1 MKRAVLLPI
10 LLLAGIGLWG
20 LDESGGGIP
29 WIFGDTAAGGH
40 RGKINAVYYDGR
52 RLLSIGEDGFLGL
65 WDLERGEAVGRF
77 QLSGLPLLAIARRPG
92 KSQIAVIEDDGLG
105 HCRISAW
112 DYLSLE
118 KLFTLPFQDPVRSVS
133 YSAGGTYLVICRSG
147 RTGIALVDSE
157 TGELLLDPENIAEE
171 FPSSAGFAAIGRTE
185 RAMLVYSPAGTLS
198 YWELGGD
205 RELSLIPALDGFGL
219 SLNFEAPLDLRG
231 PLLFG
236 NNRFLAGFDGGGLV
250 VLEADTGYE
259 LDRDPSLP
267 WGTLAA
273 GGDELYCLAG
283 PPPGGGR
290 TGTPVPAGR
299 EGLYRFRMDAS
310 GNLQRRG
317 FYPSPAGAGALA
329 VIPGEGEDSPPLIAL
344 GTAEGEV
351 LRLGSPWA
359 LPARL
364 GLKKQIR
371 IPEAAAGQK
380 EIAFLTG
387 ENSLGRIP
395 LDFLELQDGFP
406 LTLEDAG
413 AYTRITAAGASPM
426 EASFPDNHPA
436 ADRFILWQDRSPLPS
451 PALRAPGTGPDLLLL
466 DRPPP
471 ERDNRSSAGGFSLRS
486 VSALEDR
493 GLFLDMGGN
502 ISIISLAAG
511 ETQYTETSPG
521 SLDAAFIDRDSI
533 ILGRGSSG
541 DPFLMI
547 DTKTRE
553 TVTLPYPASIGL
565 QVYRGPSGAIYGTT
579 IEEERGER
587 RTVIIRLD
595 LQDPAASARLAEYR
609 GEDAEFSIAEAE
621 GLTASTLGEGGIYG
635 PWGTVGFERGP
646 AFPLRIT
653 GGDRYFIVL
662 DTEGGISW
670 YDPRSGELL
679 ALFRLYEDAW
689 TLVSKEQRKG
699 GSVFSQRETSSYSE
713 GRTVA
718 TVRRPRKG

>member
-1 MKRAVLLPI
+1 VKRAALLAV
-10 LLLAGIGLWG
+10 LLLAGAGLWG
-20 LDESGGGIP
+20 QDDSGGDIP
-29 WIFGDTAAGGH
+29 WIFRDTGSGGH
-40 RGKINAVYYDGR
+40 RGKITGLYYDGR
-52 RLLSIGEDGFLGL
+52 RLLSTGEDGFLGM
-65 WDLERGEAVGRF
+65 WDLERGEALTRF
-77 QLSGLPLLAIARRPG
+77 QLSGLPLLAAARRPG

-118 KLFTLPFQDPVRSVS
+118 NLFTLPFEDPVRSIS

-147 RTGIALVDSE
+147 RTGIVLVDPE
-157 TGELLLDPENIAEE
+157 TGEALLNSENISEE

-185 RAMLVYSPAGTLS
+185 RAMLVYSPAGAVS

-205 RELSLIPALDGFGL
+205 RELSLIPAVDAFGL
-219 SLNFEAPLDLRG
+219 PLNFEAPMDLQA

-236 NNRFLAGFDGGGLV
+236 NNRFLAGFDTGGLV

-259 LDRDPSLP
+259 LDRDPFLP

-273 GGDELYCLAG
+273 GGDELYCLAV
-283 PPPGGGR
+283 PGEGR
-290 TGTPVPAGR
+290 AGTAAPIGR

-310 GNLQRRG
+310 GNLQRTG
-317 FYPSPAGAGALA
+317 FYYSPAGAGALA
-329 VIPGEGEDSPPLIAL
+329 VIPGETGNSPPLAAI

-351 LRLGSPWA
+351 LRLNLGSSWA
-359 LPARL
+359 LPTRL
-364 GLKKQIR
+364 GVKKQIR
-371 IPEAAAGQK
+371 IPEAAAGK
-380 EIAFLTG
+380 NEIAFLTG

-406 LTLEDAG
+406 LALENAG
-413 AYTRITAAGASPM
+413 AYTRITAAGASSA
-426 EASFPDNHPA
+426 EAPFPEDHPA

-451 PALRAPGTGPDLLLL
+451 PALRSPGAGPDLPLLA
-466 DRPPP
+466 PP
-471 ERDNRSSAGGFSLRS
+471 EGGGRPAGGFPLRS
-486 VSALEDR
+486 AAALEDW

-502 ISIISLAAG
+502 ISIVSLTAG
-511 ETQYTETSPG
+511 ETRYTESSPG
-521 SLDAAFIDRDSI
+521 SLDAAFIDRDRI

-553 TVTLPYPASIGL
+553 TVALPYPASAGL

-579 IEEERGER
+579 IEEGTGER

-595 LQDPAASARLAEYR
+595 LQDPAWSVRLAEYR
-609 GEDAEFSIAEAE
+609 GEDAEPSTAEAE
-621 GLTASTLGEGGIYG
+621 GFAASTLGEGGIYG
-635 PWGTVGFERGP
+635 PWGTVGLERGP
-646 AFPLRIT
+646 AFPLRIA

-679 ALFRLYEDAW
+679 ALFRLYEDEW

-699 GSVFSQRETSSYSE
+699 GSVFSRRETSSYSE
-713 GRTVA
+713 GRTA
-718 TVRRPRKG
+718 VRRPRKG